1 MRDAHGDVPW
11 TTLDVCDR
19 RAHPRGVTSSIPPA
33 PTPPVGAPSPAARD
47 ERGHRPGT
55 PGYRRVVLSLFAAG
69 VATFTLVYGTQSLFP
84 ALSEHFGVSAADST
98 LSLSLTTGALALALL
113 LAGPL
118 SDRIGRTRLIT
129 ASLVVS
135 VVVAAASAVAP
146 SWPTFLALRLVLGV
160 TIAGLPAVATAYL
173 REELHRG
180 AQARAAGLYIGGNAI
195 GGMTGRLM
203 TGPVADL
210 WGWRW
215 ALGAVAALA
224 LVCTVVVWFALP
236 ASRHFVPRE
245 PGWRNALAMTRRAV
259 SDPVLLALYG
269 IGMLGC
275 GAFVAVFNALG
286 FRLTGPAFGLSLG
299 AASLVFLVYAG
310 GSFGSAVAGR
320 LADRVGRRAV
330 APIGAALA
338 LAGLAVTLS
347 GDLVVV
353 VAGVALMTAG
363 FFVVHGVASGWVPV
377 RAHAGGVAAGQAASL
392 YLFAYYLGSSLFGTA
407 GGHAW
412 SYAGWS
418 GVVVLC
424 AVLFGGVGL
433 LSLLVRRSP
442 ALST

>member
-1 MRDAHGDVPW
+1 M
-11 TTLDVCDR
+11 
-19 RAHPRGVTSSIPPA
+19 TS
-33 PTPPVGAPSPAARD
+33 PTPLAPVRRTGSPSEP
-47 ERGHRPGT
+47 GHRPGT
-55 PGYRRVVLSLFAAG
+55 AGYRRVVLSLFAAG
-69 VATFTLVYGTQSLFP
+69 VATFTLIYGSQSLFP
-84 ALSEHFGVSAADST
+84 ALAADFEVSAADST
-98 LSLSLTTGALALALL
+98 LSLSLTTGALALTLL

-118 SDRIGRTRLIT
+118 SDRIGRTRLIH
-129 ASLVVS
+129 ASLLSS

-146 SWPTFLALRLVLGV
+146 TWPTFLGLRLVLGV

-195 GGMTGRLM
+195 GGMTGRLA

-224 LVCTVVVWFALP
+224 LVCAVVVWFALP
-236 ASRHFVPRE
+236 ASRHFVPR
-245 PGWRNALAMTRRAV
+245 PAGRRNALAMTRRAL

-286 FRLTGPAFGLSLG
+286 FRLTSPQFGLSLG
-299 AASLVFLVYAG
+299 AASLVFLVYAC

-320 LADRVGRRAV
+320 LADRFGRRAV
-330 APIGAALA
+330 APAGAVLA

-347 GDLVVV
+347 GNLAAV

-412 SYAGWS
+412 SYAGWP
-418 GVVVLC
+418 GVVTLS
-424 AVLFGGVGL
+424 AVLFGGAGL
-433 LSLLVRRSP
+433 LSLLVRRTP
-442 ALST
+442 ALTP